1 MSRSVFCKKYQ
12 QHLEGLD
19 APPYPGSKGQ
29 EIYDS
34 VSKKAWSEWLSLQT
48 MLINEHRL
56 NVRDAETRAYLSEQ
70 MDKFFNNQ
78 ETDRADGYVPPQE

>member
-12 QHLEGLD
+12 QQLEGLD

-34 VSKKAWSEWLSLQT
+34 VSKKAWSEWVSLQT

-56 NVRDAETRAYLSEQ
+56 NVREAETRAYLSEQ
-70 MDKFFNNQ
+70 MDKFLNNE
-78 ETDRADGYVPPQE
+78 ETDRADGYVPPEE

>member
-34 VSKKAWSEWLSLQT
+34 VSKKAWNEWLSLQT

-78 ETDRADGYVPPQE
+78 ETDRADGYVPPRE